1 MEIEGGLQVEI
12 KQSRNSNRIRY
23 QFGEDE
29 LNYSL
34 EDSSGSRSFSV
45 QYTDISRDRQ
55 TLEERNQWLRNAG
68 LLWIALGGVL
78 TAMSYFGEGPF
89 RASFWLW
96 IGLGCYAAYWFRRTK
111 FTILPTDKGNLLVID
126 NDDGPRLIQE
136 IESRRAAQFL
146 REYDFMDADETPEQ
160 QRKRF
165 KWLHSEGALSD
176 EEFQRRVAMIGEVG
190 VKGAAEAVVGSRQT
204 LN

>member
-1 MEIEGGLQVEI
+1 VEI

-29 LNYSL
+29 LSYSL

-45 QYTDISRDRQ
+45 QYTEVSRDRQ
-55 TLEERNQWLRNAG
+55 TLEERNQWLGNVG
-68 LLWIALGGVL
+68 LLWIALGAVL
-78 TAMSYFGEGPF
+78 TAMSYFGAGPF

-96 IGLGCYAAYWFRRTK
+96 IGLGCYAVYWFRRTK
-111 FTILPTDKGNLLVID
+111 FTILPSEKGNLLVID
-126 NDDGPRLIQE
+126 NADGPRLIQE

-146 REYDFMDADETPEQ
+146 REYDFLDANETPQ
-160 QRKRF
+160 QQHRRF
-165 KWLHSEGALSD
+165 KWLHSEGALSQ
-176 EEFQRRVAMIGEVG
+176 EEFQKRLAMIGPVITLDGTVEV
-190 VKGAAEAVVGSRQT
+190 AEQRQL

>member
-1 MEIEGGLQVEI
+1 MEI

-23 QFGEDE
+23 AFGEDE
-29 LNYSL
+29 LNYTL
-34 EDSSGSRSFSV
+34 QDSSGSRSFSV
-45 QYTDISRDRQ
+45 QYTEISRDRQ

-89 RASFWLW
+89 RMSFWVW
-96 IGLGCYAAYWFRRTK
+96 IGAGCYAVYWFRRTK
-111 FTILPTDKGNLLVID
+111 FTILPSEKGNLLVID
-126 NDDGPRLIQE
+126 NADGPRLIEE

-146 REYDFMDADETPEQ
+146 REYDFLDADETPQ
-160 QRKRF
+160 QQHKRF

-176 EEFQRRVAMIGEVG
+176 DGLQKRLAMIEAAGVQGGAGEV
-190 VKGAAEAVVGSRQT
+190 VTSKQM

>member
-1 MEIEGGLQVEI
+1 VEI

-45 QYTDISRDRQ
+45 QYMEVSRDRQ
-55 TLEERNQWLRNAG
+55 TLEERNQWLRNVA
-68 LLWIALGGVL
+68 LLWMLLGAGI
-78 TAMSYFGEGPF
+78 TAGSYFGEGP
-89 RASFWLW
+89 AKLSFWLW
-96 IGLGCYAAYWFRRTK
+96 LGVFCYAVYWGRRTK
-111 FTILPTDKGNLLVID
+111 FTILPSEKGNLLVID

-136 IESRRAAQFL
+136 IESRRAAQLL
-146 REYDFMDADETPEQ
+146 REYDFLDADETPQ
-160 QRKRF
+160 QQHKRF

-176 EEFQRRVAMIGEVG
+176 EELQKRVAMIEPVAIP
-190 VKGAAEAVVGSRQT
+190 AAAADAPESSRR

>member
-1 MEIEGGLQVEI
+1 MEI

-96 IGLGCYAAYWFRRTK
+96 IGLGCYAVYWFRRTK

>member
-1 MEIEGGLQVEI
+1 MEI

-34 EDSSGSRSFSV
+34 EDSSGSRSLSV

-78 TAMSYFGEGPF
+78 TVMSYFGEGPF

-96 IGLGCYAAYWFRRTK
+96 IGLGCYAVYWFRRTK

-146 REYDFMDADETPEQ
+146 REYDFLDADETPQ
-160 QRKRF
+160 QQHKRF

-176 EEFQRRVAMIGEVG
+176 EEFQRRVAMIEAAG
-190 VKGAAEAVVGSRQT
+190 VRGGAGGGAVPGQM